1 MAKAKRE
8 RRSSFRT
15 MDGGDDVLSRLDA
28 IEALEAAEERARLE
42 ALPDEA
48 EPGDAAPE
56 EGPKG

>member
-28 IEALEAAEERARLE
+28 IAALEAAEEQARAE
-42 ALPDEA
+42 TAPADEG
-48 EPGDAAPE
+48 EPGPE
-56 EGPKG
+56 ASSG